1 VALLTRRAFVQRSAA
16 ASVLAA
22 TAGWPSGAQAAAGLR
37 KCVAMD
43 SLNHGGDVED
53 LRVNGNLEKLL
64 ALGTRWVRIWVRW
77 DKAQL
82 YPPAFVPMTAL
93 DGPLNDAVV
102 CGSGC
107 GFGYIQSIDEQI
119 ALARAVGLNVI
130 LTTWFFPRW
139 ANDTADKP
147 ADWAR
152 EDRGSATTPLD
163 RLKPL
168 EWRIPAGQLGTT
180 GHYGRWLAWLMDR
193 YESYGRGLMLEIVN
207 EPNGQLWPQQ
217 GPSSTADPYGPG
229 ESIVGAH
236 IAEMIATAHAL
247 SAERGHRIQLAAP
260 ALSDRARPGDRLFT
274 PLETAVP
281 ETLAAL
287 AGLGF
292 PPAPSFVWTHH
303 NYWDIEHDL
312 PAPTRAGLVRELLR
326 GGWRGRGGPDD
337 PRVWLTEGGARLGS
351 GEVSDLQR
359 QAELV
364 AASWTRMSAA
374 EGIDLFSNYLMYAD
388 PVANSGLCDDIVTG
402 GVPRP
407 VWGVFQGFPSF
418 A

>member
-1 VALLTRRAFVQRSAA
+1 MGLTRRAFVRRSAA
-16 ASVLAA
+16 ATLLAA
-22 TAGWPSGAQAAAGLR
+22 TAGWPSGAEAAAGLR

-64 ALGTRWVRIWVRW
+64 ALGTRWVRIWIRW

-93 DGPLNDAVV
+93 DRPVHDAAICGP
-102 CGSGC
+102 GC
-107 GFGYIQSIDEQI
+107 GYRYIQAMDEQI

-152 EDRGSATTPLD
+152 EDRGSPTTPPE

-168 EWRIPAGQLGTT
+168 EWRIPIGQLGTT
-180 GHYGRWLAWLMDR
+180 GHYGRWLGWLMDR
-193 YESYGRGLMLEIVN
+193 YAGYGPSLVLEIVN

-217 GPSSTADPYGPG
+217 GPSPSADPYGPG
-229 ESIVGAH
+229 ELTIGAH
-236 IAEMIATAHAL
+236 VAEMIATARAL
-247 SAERGHRIQLAAP
+247 SAERGHPIPLAAP
-260 ALSDRARPGDRLFT
+260 ALSDRARPNDRLFT
-274 PLETAVP
+274 ALETAVP
-281 ETLAAL
+281 ETLAVL
-287 AGLGF
+287 DDLGF
-292 PPAPSFVWTHH
+292 EPTPSFVWTHH
-303 NYWDIEHDL
+303 NYWDIERDVSS
-312 PAPTRAGLVRELLR
+312 ATRAELVRELLR
-326 GGWRGRGGPDD
+326 GRWRGRGGPAD

-351 GEVSDLQR
+351 GEVGDLSR
-359 QAELV
+359 QAELL
-364 AASWTRMSAA
+364 AASWSRMSAA
-374 EGIDLFSNYLMYAD
+374 EGIEMFSNYLMYAD
-388 PVANSGLCDDIVTG
+388 PVANSGLCEADGT
-402 GVPRP
+402 PRP
-407 VWGVFQGFPSF
+407 VWDVFRGFPSF

>member
-1 VALLTRRAFVQRSAA
+1 VGLTRRAFVQRSAA

-22 TAGWPSGAQAAAGLR
+22 TAAWPSSAEAAVGLR

-43 SLNHGGDVED
+43 SLNNGGDVED

-64 ALGTRWVRIWVRW
+64 ALGTRWVRIWIRW

-82 YPPAFVPMTAL
+82 YPSTFVPMTEL

-107 GFGYIQSIDEQI
+107 GFRYIQAIDEQI
-119 ALARAVGLNVI
+119 ALARAAGLNVI
-130 LTTWFFPRW
+130 LTSWFFPRW
-139 ANDTADKP
+139 ANDTADKS

-152 EDRGSATTPLD
+152 EDRGSATTPID

-168 EWRIPAGQLGTT
+168 EWRIPIGQLGTT
-180 GHYGRWLAWLMDR
+180 GHYGRWLGWLLDR
-193 YESYGRGLMLEIVN
+193 YGGYGPGLVLEIMN

-217 GPSSTADPYGPG
+217 GPSATGDPYGPG
-229 ESIVGAH
+229 DLTVGSQV
-236 IAEMIATAHAL
+236 AEMIATAGAL
-247 SAERGHRIQLAAP
+247 SAQRGHPIQIAAP
-260 ALSDRARPGDRLFT
+260 ALSDRARPADRLFT

-287 AGLGF
+287 DGLGV
-292 PPAPSFVWTHH
+292 PPTPIIWTHH
-303 NYWDIEHDL
+303 NYSDIEHDV
-312 PAPTRAGLVRELLR
+312 PSPTRAELVRELLR
-326 GGWRGRGGPDD
+326 GRWRGRGGPGD

-351 GEVSDLQR
+351 GEVSDLSR

-374 EGIDLFSNYLMYAD
+374 QGIEMFSNYLMYAD
-388 PVANSGLCDDIVTG
+388 PVANSGLCEVSG
-402 GVPRP
+402 APRP
-407 VWGVFQGFPSF
+407 VWDVFRGLPAF

>member
-1 VALLTRRAFVQRSAA
+1 VGLTRRAFVQRSAA

-22 TAGWPSGAQAAAGLR
+22 TAAWPSSAEAAVGLR

-43 SLNHGGDVED
+43 SLNNGGDVED

-64 ALGTRWVRIWVRW
+64 ALGTRWVRIWIRW

-82 YPPAFVPMTAL
+82 YPSTFVPMTEL
-93 DGPLNDAVV
+93 DGPLNDAVI

-107 GFGYIQSIDEQI
+107 GFRYIQAIDEQI
-119 ALARAVGLNVI
+119 ALARAAGLNVI
-130 LTTWFFPRW
+130 LTSWFFPRW
-139 ANDTADKP
+139 ANDTADKS

-152 EDRGSATTPLD
+152 EDRGSATTPID

-168 EWRIPAGQLGTT
+168 EWRIPMGQLGTT
-180 GHYGRWLAWLMDR
+180 GHYGRWLGWLLDR
-193 YESYGRGLMLEIVN
+193 YGGYGPGLMLEIMN

-217 GPSSTADPYGPG
+217 GPSATGDPYGPG
-229 ESIVGAH
+229 DLTVGSQV
-236 IAEMIATAHAL
+236 AEMIATAGAL
-247 SAERGHRIQLAAP
+247 SAQRGHPIQIAAP
-260 ALSDRARPGDRLFT
+260 ALSDRARPADRLFT

-287 AGLGF
+287 DGLGF
-292 PPAPSFVWTHH
+292 PPTPSFIWTHH
-303 NYWDIEHDL
+303 NYSDIEHDV
-312 PAPTRAGLVRELLR
+312 PSPTRAELVRELLR
-326 GGWRGRGGPDD
+326 GRWRGRGGPGD

-351 GEVSDLQR
+351 GEVSDLSR

-374 EGIDLFSNYLMYAD
+374 QGIEMFSNYLMYAD
-388 PVANSGLCDDIVTG
+388 PVANSGLCEVSG
-402 GVPRP
+402 APRP
-407 VWGVFQGFPSF
+407 VWDVFRGLPAF

>member
-1 VALLTRRAFVQRSAA
+1 
-16 ASVLAA
+16 
-22 TAGWPSGAQAAAGLR
+22 
-37 KCVAMD
+37 MD

-64 ALGTRWVRIWVRW
+64 ALRTRWVRIWIRW

-93 DGPLNDAVV
+93 DGPVNDAAV

-107 GFGYIQSIDEQI
+107 GFRYIQAIDEQI
-119 ALARAVGLNVI
+119 ALARAAGLGVI

-152 EDRGSATTPLD
+152 EDRGSPTTPLE

-168 EWRIPAGQLGTT
+168 EWRIPSGQLGTA

-193 YESYGRGLMLEIVN
+193 YSGYGHNLVLEIVN

-217 GPSSTADPYGPG
+217 GPSATGDPYGPG
-229 ESIVGAH
+229 ELTVGSH
-236 IAEMIATAHAL
+236 VAEMIATARSL
-247 SAERGHRIQLAAP
+247 SAERGHRIQVAAP
-260 ALSDRARPGDRLFT
+260 ALSDRARPNDRLFT
-274 PLETAVP
+274 TLETAVP

-287 AGLGF
+287 DGLGF
-292 PPAPSFVWTHH
+292 EPTPTFIWTHH
-303 NYWDIEHDL
+303 NYSDIERDV
-312 PAPTRAGLVRELLR
+312 ASPTRAEFVRELLR
-326 GGWRGRGGPDD
+326 GRWRGRGGPGD
-337 PRVWLTEGGARLGS
+337 PRIWLTEGGARLGS
-351 GEVSDLQR
+351 GEVSDLSR
-359 QAELV
+359 QAELLG
-364 AASWTRMSAA
+364 ASWARMSGAP
-374 EGIDLFSNYLMYAD
+374 GIELFSNYLMYAD
-388 PVANSGLCDDIVTG
+388 PVANSGLCESIATG
-402 GVPRP
+402 GAPRP
-407 VWGVFQGFPSF
+407 VWDVFRRFPSF

>member
-1 VALLTRRAFVQRSAA
+1 MGINRRVFVRRSGAA
-16 ASVLAA
+16 AVLAA
-22 TAGWPSGAQAAAGLR
+22 TAGWPSSAEAAAGLR

-43 SLNHGGDVED
+43 SLNNGGDVED

-64 ALGTRWVRIWVRW
+64 ALGTRWVRIWIRW

-93 DGPLNDAVV
+93 DGPLNDATV

-107 GFGYIQSIDEQI
+107 GFRYIHAIDEQI

-130 LTTWFFPRW
+130 LTAWFFPRW

-147 ADWAR
+147 VDWAR
-152 EDRGSATTPLD
+152 EDRGSPITPLD

-168 EWRIPAGQLGTT
+168 EWRIAIGQLGPT
-180 GHYGRWLAWLMDR
+180 GHYGRWLGWLMDR
-193 YESYGRGLMLEIVN
+193 YAGYGRGLVLEIMN

-217 GPSSTADPYGPG
+217 GPSGTGDPYGPG
-229 ESIVGAH
+229 EPTVGSH
-236 IAEMIATAHAL
+236 VAEMIETARTL
-247 SAERGHRIQLAAP
+247 GAERGHPIQIAAP

-281 ETLAAL
+281 RTLAAL
-287 AGLGF
+287 DGHGF
-292 PPAPSFVWTHH
+292 PPTPSFIWTHH
-303 NYWDIEHDL
+303 NYSDIEHDL
-312 PAPTRAGLVRELLR
+312 SSPTRAELVRELLR
-326 GGWRGRGGPDD
+326 GRWRGRGGPGD

-351 GEVSDLQR
+351 GEVSDLSK
-359 QAELV
+359 QADLL

-374 EGIDLFSNYLMYAD
+374 EGIEMFSNYLMYAD
-388 PVANSGLCDDIVTG
+388 PVANSGLCESIATG
-402 GVPRP
+402 GAPRP
-407 VWGVFQGFPSF
+407 VWDVFRGFPSF

>member
-1 VALLTRRAFVQRSAA
+1 MALLTRRGFVQRSAA

-22 TAGWPSGAQAAAGLR
+22 TAGWPSSARAAAGLR

-64 ALGTRWVRIWVRW
+64 ALGTRWVRIWMRW

-107 GFGYIQSIDEQI
+107 GFGYIQAIDEQI

-152 EDRGSATTPLD
+152 EDRGSATTPLE

-193 YESYGRGLMLEIVN
+193 YESYGRSLMLEIVN

-217 GPSSTADPYGPG
+217 GPSATADPYGAG
-229 ESIVGAH
+229 EPTVGSH
-236 IAEMIATAHAL
+236 MAEMIATAHAL
-247 SAERGHRIQLAAP
+247 SAERGHRIQVGAP

-274 PLETAVP
+274 PIETAVP

-287 AGLGF
+287 EGLGF
-292 PPAPSFVWTHH
+292 PPAPSLVWTHH

-312 PAPTRAGLVRELLR
+312 PAPTRAELVRELLR
-326 GGWRGRGGPDD
+326 GRWRGRGGPDD

-351 GEVSDLQR
+351 GEVSDLSR

-374 EGIDLFSNYLMYAD
+374 EGIELFSNYLMYAD
-388 PVANSGLCDDIVTG
+388 PVANSGLCDSIATG
-402 GVPRP
+402 GPPRP
-407 VWGVFQGFPSF
+407 VWGVFQSFPSF